1 MAFKEFKY
9 TICPVGNSSFI
20 AANKI
25 WKEDT
30 FEKVGGKPILLQT
43 LPKKDWQVHFDY
55 KEDALFREGGNIPPL
70 WAKSNGAQVILL
82 GLAFLPRRSFI
93 IVKSDSPLEYIEEL
107 RNKKIGVPV
116 GAHFIIDFY
125 KATVEHAFE
134 TALAARGVNKKD
146 VEFVPLVV
154 SEEKIAMTANHKSN
168 LGLIDIEALD
178 NDQVDAIY
186 IGGTLAQR
194 ILRSGNYKIL
204 YELEKDP
211 SQVLAINNIYPNIL
225 TVSKKLADENPE
237 IVVEYIKQTLI
248 AAEWAKT
255 NREETINLF
264 TEQLHGTVGEVAN
277 SLPFDFN
284 EHLTVDL
291 SEKGLLA
298 LEGQLR
304 FLYDH
309 HYITNLFE
317 ISKWADHS
325 FLNQAIRE
333 LQK

>member
-1 MAFKEFKY
+1 MALKEFKY
-9 TICPVGNSSFI
+9 TICPVGNSSYI

-25 WKEDT
+25 WQEDT
-30 FEKVGGKPILLQT
+30 FEKVGGSPVLLQS
-43 LPKKDWQVHFDY
+43 LPREDWQVHFNY
-55 KEDALFREGGNIPPL
+55 KDDALFREGGNIPPL
-70 WAKSNGAQVILL
+70 WARSNGAEVILL
-82 GLAFLPRRSFI
+82 GLAFLQRRSFI
-93 IVKSDSPLEYIEEL
+93 IVKSDSPIEYIEEL
-107 RNKKIGVPV
+107 RNKKVGVPV

-134 TALAARGVNKKD
+134 TALAARGVNKKE
-146 VEFVPLVV
+146 VEFVPLTVT
-154 SEEKIAMTANHKSN
+154 EESIAINSKHKSN
-168 LGLIDIEALD
+168 LGIIDIEALD
-178 NDQVDAIY
+178 NGQVDAIY
-186 IGGTLAQR
+186 TGGTLAQR
-194 ILRSGNYKIL
+194 ILKSGNYKVL

-211 SQVLAINNIYPNIL
+211 SQVLAINNIYPNVL
-225 TVSKKLADENPE
+225 TVSRRLADEKPE

-255 NREETINLF
+255 NREETIELF
-264 TEQLHGTVGEVAN
+264 TEQLHGSVGEVAN
-277 SLPFDFN
+277 SLPADFN
-284 EHLTVDL
+284 EHLAVNL

-309 HYITNLFE
+309 QYVNNIFD